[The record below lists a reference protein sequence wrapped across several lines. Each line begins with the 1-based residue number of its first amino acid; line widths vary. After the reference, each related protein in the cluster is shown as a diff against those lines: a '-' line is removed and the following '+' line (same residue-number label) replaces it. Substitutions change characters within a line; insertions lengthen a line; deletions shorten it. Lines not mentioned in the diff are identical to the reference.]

1 MRHMV
6 YVNIAPRS
14 VLLVIGILLGLLL
27 IEHLASLLLMV
38 LLALIVAAAMAPAVT
53 YFERRRGWSR
63 LVAVSAVFGIL
74 IVGLLLLGLSL
85 APSVGQQAHTLAAN
99 LPQYTAQLKGA
110 LAWVTSNADRVPFLP
125 PLDQMADMAS
135 SHASAWLES
144 SLAVAGKLVTGA
156 LMFFI
161 VMITAFFVLLEAPEL
176 RAGVLALMPPDRR
189 QLVSAQAEPI
199 SLKLGAYV
207 QGMLISMAS
216 YAAYLAIGLS
226 ILHVPLA
233 LIVALL
239 AGLLAVIPMIGG
251 YLGLILAVLMA
262 LTVSWQLAVATLVVA
277 YIGNFIVGHF
287 VMPFVFAKGVDVSPL
302 LVMLALIAGG
312 ETMGIVGA
320 LIAVP
325 VLAAVQVLV
334 KNLYIEPME
343 RRYELEDSDNI
354 RQPEP
359 ISMRLVLTEEQ

>member
-1 MRHMV
+1 VRNLV
-6 YVNIAPRS
+6 YVNLTPRS
-14 VLLVIGILLGLLL
+14 VLLVIGVLLALLL
-27 IEHLASLLLMV
+27 VEHLASLLLMV
-38 LLALIVAAAMAPAVT
+38 LLALIVAAAMAPAVSW
-53 YFERRRGWSR
+53 FEHKRGWSR
-63 LVAVSAVFGIL
+63 LVAVSAVFGLAIAL
-74 IVGLLLLGLSL
+74 LLLLGISL
-85 APSVGQQAHTLAAN
+85 APSVSQQAHTLAAN
-99 LPQYTAQLKGA
+99 IPHYTAQLKGA
-110 LAWVTSNADRVPFLP
+110 TAWMRTTFDRVPYLP
-125 PLDQMADMAS
+125 PIDQLADMAS

-144 SLAVAGKLVTGA
+144 SLAVAGKVVTGA

-161 VMITAFFVLLEAPEL
+161 VIITAFFVLLEAPEL
-176 RAGVLALMPPDRR
+176 KAGVVALMPPDRR
-189 QLVSAQAEPI
+189 DLVAAQVEPI

-251 YLGLILAVLMA
+251 YLGVLLAVLMA
-262 LTVSWQLAVATLVVA
+262 FTVSWQLAVAALVVA

-312 ETMGIVGA
+312 ETMGIIGA

-343 RRYELEDSDNI
+343 RRYALEDADNI
-354 RQPEP
+354 RIGHP
-359 ISMRLVLTEEQ
+359 IPMRLVVPEE